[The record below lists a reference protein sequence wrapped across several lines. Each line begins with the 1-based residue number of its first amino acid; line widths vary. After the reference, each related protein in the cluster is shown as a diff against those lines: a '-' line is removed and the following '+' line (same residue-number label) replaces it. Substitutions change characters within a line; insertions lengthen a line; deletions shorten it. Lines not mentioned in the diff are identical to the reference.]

1 MVTRERFA
9 EGRVAKSFFDE
20 QQEQSQVKAEIVAKY
35 FNAWTDVML
44 ANAKKGY
51 GIDRIGYVDLFAG
64 PGRYKDGAK
73 STPLLVLERAIE
85 KPDLAARLV
94 TIFNDSATENVNS
107 LTAAIASLP
116 GLERLKF
123 PPVID
128 CSEVGESAR
137 EMFNE
142 MSMRP
147 TFSFIDPFGYK
158 GLSRGIIQSMIKD
171 WGCDSVFFFNYV
183 RINAGINNDSVR
195 YHMDALFGKSRIDRM
210 RNFLVGKTPNDREAL
225 ILEELAQALKE
236 LGARYILPFR
246 FRRPDGSRTS
256 HALIFVTKNIR
267 GYEIMKDIMARAS
280 STADQGVPSFEYS
293 PADERCPLLFSLNRP
308 LETLAAD
315 LLVRFK
321 GRRMTMKEVYT
332 EHNVGTPFIA
342 ANYKRV
348 LTDLEA
354 SGAITADPPAEKRP
368 IRKGERSFGD
378 NVLVKFGDGR

>member
-1 MVTRERFA
+1 
-9 EGRVAKSFFDE
+9 
-20 QQEQSQVKAEIVAKY
+20 
-35 FNAWTDVML
+35 
-44 ANAKKGY
+44 
-51 GIDRIGYVDLFAG
+51 
-64 PGRYKDGAK
+64 
-73 STPLLVLERAIE
+73 
-85 KPDLAARLV
+85 
-94 TIFNDSATENVNS
+94 
-107 LTAAIASLP
+107 
-116 GLERLKF
+116 
-123 PPVID
+123 
-128 CSEVGESAR
+128 
-137 EMFNE
+137 
-142 MSMRP
+142 
-147 TFSFIDPFGYK
+147 
-158 GLSRGIIQSMIKD
+158 
-171 WGCDSVFFFNYV
+171 
-183 RINAGINNDSVR
+183 
-195 YHMDALFGKSRIDRM
+195 MDALFGKSRIDRM

-280 STADQGVPSFEYS
+280 STVDQGVPSFEYS

-308 LETLAAD
+308 LETLATD
-315 LLVRFK
+315 LLVQFK
-321 GRRMTMKEVYT
+321 GRRMTMREVYT

>member
-1 MVTRERFA
+1 MPGERFA

-35 FNAWTDVML
+35 FNAWTEVML
-44 ANAKKGY
+44 ANGKKGL
-51 GIDRIGYVDLFAG
+51 GIDRIAYVDLFAG

-85 KPDLAARLV
+85 RPTLAARLV
-94 TIFNDSATENVNS
+94 TVFNDKAPENVNS
-107 LTAAIASLP
+107 LKAAIADMP

-137 EMFNE
+137 EMFNKIK
-142 MSMRP
+142 MCP

-158 GLSRGIIQSMIKD
+158 GLSRGIIQSVIKD

-183 RINAGINNDSVR
+183 AINRGINNDSVR
-195 YHMDALFGKSRIDRM
+195 DHMDALFGRSRIDRM
-210 RNFLVGKTPNDREAL
+210 RSFLVGKASDEREAW

-308 LETLAAD
+308 LESLAAD
-315 LLVRFK
+315 LLDRFR
-321 GRRMTMKEVYT
+321 GRQLTMEEIYA
-332 EHNVGTPFIA
+332 EHNVGTRFIA

-348 LTDLEA
+348 LTELEA
-354 SGAITADPPAEKRP
+354 SGAIAADPPAEKRP
-368 IRKGERSFGD
+368 LRKGERTFGD
-378 NVLVKFGDGR
+378 KVLVKFGGGL